1 MLGDLLSFLRNAFFQ
16 LADRLRH
23 IHLIL
28 LGIVLIFF
36 YCFDQVLD
44 RLFKIKKLSVSI
56 GRHRL
61 KMNGECK
68 NKIIIALWAFK
79 QLNDYNNP
87 YCKQLLILLIA
98 LMFKSICKVETPH
111 FIASLE

>member
-1 MLGDLLSFLRNAFFQ
+1 MLSDLLSFLRNAFFQ
-16 LADRLRH
+16 LADRLSH

-28 LGIVLIFF
+28 LGIVLILF

-68 NKIIIALWAFK
+68 NKIIMTFWRLLSH
-79 QLNDYNNP
+79 QLKRTTMCLFNQGIYE
-87 YCKQLLILLIA
+87 CG
-98 LMFKSICKVETPH
+98 KSFAKG
-111 FIASLE
+111 